1 MAEHGFRKFIITVTC
16 VSVALLELIDTSIVN
31 VALPHMMGSLSAT
44 LTEVSWVVTG
54 YVIANVI
61 IIPLTDWFSSE
72 LGRKRYFLGSILLF
86 VLASALCGQ
95 ATSITELVIFRI
107 LQGVGGAALITISR
121 VILIETYPPEELGL
135 ANALF
140 GLGAVV
146 GPTIGPTL
154 GGWLTDHL
162 SWRWIFYVNLPVGIV
177 AFVLSLIFI
186 TDADYEEKTKKID
199 WPGIL
204 FLVVGVGSLQTV
216 LERGQDD
223 DWFSSHFILTLS
235 VIAAVGIILFIIRE
249 LTTEKPVV
257 DLKVLRHPSLAF
269 GSIFIT
275 ILGFGLYGSV
285 FAFPLFTQRLL
296 GYSALQTGLILLPG
310 GIATAMMMPIVGILL
325 KRGVK
330 PQILAASGF
339 SIFFIFCWML
349 SHLTMASGPHNFFL
363 PLIVRGVGL
372 GFLFVPLTTIA
383 FTGVKGKELSLGSG
397 LMNMFR
403 QLGGSFGVALI
414 GTFLERREAFHR
426 TMLGSHVNMYSP
438 MTQDRIAQFTNGF
451 ISKGSDLSTAHDQAL
466 KAIDYILQQQSAL
479 MSYNDTFFIVGVF
492 FLICLPLLL
501 FTFRKKKN
509 DHAAPAIPVTE
520 QVIANQNNKELQP
533 ETV

>member
-1 MAEHGFRKFIITVTC
+1 MAEQGFRKFIITVTC

-86 VLASALCGQ
+86 VIASAFCGQ

-121 VILIETYPPEELGL
+121 VIIIETYPPEELGL

-140 GLGAVV
+140 GLGAIV
-146 GPTIGPTL
+146 GPTIGPTI

-162 SWRWIFYVNLPVGIV
+162 SWRWIFYVNLPVGII
-177 AFVLSLIFI
+177 AFILSLIFI
-186 TDADYEEKTKKID
+186 SDTGYKEKTKKID
-199 WPGIL
+199 WWGIL

-223 DWFSSHFILTLS
+223 DWFSSHFILALS
-235 VIAAVGIILFIIRE
+235 IIAVIGIVLFIIRE
-249 LTTEKPVV
+249 LTAEKPVV
-257 DLKVLRHPSLAF
+257 DLKVLRHPSLAL

-285 FAFPLFTQRLL
+285 FVFPVFTQQLL

-310 GIATAMMMPIVGILL
+310 GIATAMMMPLAGILL
-325 KRGVK
+325 KKGVK
-330 PQILAASGF
+330 PQVLAAFGF
-339 SIFFIFCWML
+339 ALFFIFCWML
-349 SHLTMASGPHNFFL
+349 SHLTMASGPNNFYW
-363 PLIVRGVGL
+363 PLIIRGMGL

-383 FTGVKGKELSLGSG
+383 FTGVTGKELSLGSG

-414 GTFLERREAFHR
+414 GTFVERRDAFHR
-426 TMLGSHVNMYSP
+426 TMLDSHVNRYNPVMRVRV
-438 MTQDRIAQFTNGF
+438 TKFTGGF
-451 ISKGSDLSTAHDQAL
+451 VSKGSALSTAHDQAF
-466 KAIDYILQQQSAL
+466 KAIDFTLRQQSAL
-479 MSYNDTFFIVGVF
+479 MSYNDTFLIVGVF
-492 FLICLPLLL
+492 FLICIPLLL
-501 FTFRKKKN
+501 FTFIRKKDKG
-509 DHAAPAIPVTE
+509 
-520 QVIANQNNKELQP
+520 NQKGLQP
-533 ETV
+533 SNKKISMKENKAVKVA